1 MRRLLPALPF
11 LIAPILLGGMCDSD
25 PKPDTS
31 PESVNNAPIAN
42 AGTDISQP
50 ADQAVALDGHSS
62 FDPDGDVLTYH
73 WSFEHLPDGSQ
84 LESREAPFA
93 RNHDAT
99 AVSTAFT
106 PDVIGTYVIELFVQ
120 DSHGANSAPDYVV
133 VVAEEPESVPVADA
147 GDDLVLVLGET
158 ANLDGGDSYDPQ
170 GRTLTYSWSLVDIP
184 DDSTLSTASISGA
197 TSAAASFTPDVKGVF
212 IANLQVDNGLVG
224 SLPDAAVVTV
234 TGDNGAPT
242 ANAGEDLETMDCTPT
257 SLDAS
262 GSVDPDGDTLV
273 YYWDLQGKPAGSDAT
288 VDSFSARDV
297 VDPTF
302 FADVAGEYV
311 LSVAVFDGEEWSSPD
326 LVTLTVAERSYN
338 SAPSVDPGS
347 NKEFE
352 GGEVSCEPSGYDYA
366 CDDCDDISTLLGDDA
381 TITDADGDP
390 LTYLW
395 TVVDGSAT
403 IHDPTSLETAVVL
416 SDCGIDDLG
425 CALVEYIFELAVT
438 DCTGE
443 TVTEQVTFTI
453 ECCGVKGTSHP

>member
-381 TITDADGDP
+381 TIPDADGDP